1 MEMAISSGDQN
12 QVGDVTTSAE
22 NQEWQEL
29 MIDDTKEIDGDE
41 LHDETDSVERVTRAF
56 SSSVDIKAKEPRT
69 IVARISTTSVDRE
82 GDVVLPSG
90 LKLADYKKN
99 PVVLLNHD
107 NGSLPIGRALSVK
120 RTSDAV
126 IAKVQ
131 FAERPPEHPITAEWV
146 PDTILSLFK
155 QKILR
160 AFSVGFIPTDMRDA
174 NDKDRK
180 RYGDNARRIITQ
192 WDLMEFSVVPV
203 PANQD
208 ALAVEVAKS
217 STWLTSAWHLK
228 AERPR
233 LVLDRRS
240 RFKVCDST
248 QDDS

>member
-1 MEMAISSGDQN
+1 MALEISCGSKPDGAAN
-12 QVGDVTTSAE
+12 MSANE
-22 NQEWQEL
+22 IEL
-29 MIDDTKEIDGDE
+29 IEILDDEPQAEDMPVHE
-41 LHDETDSVERVTRAF
+41 SLTRAF
-56 SSSVDIKAKEPRT
+56 SSSVDVKAKEPRT

-90 LKLADYKKN
+90 LKLTDYKKN

-131 FAERPPEHPITAEWV
+131 FAERPPEHPITAEWI

-160 AFSVGFIPTDMRDA
+160 AFSVGFMPTDMRDA
-174 NDKDRK
+174 TDKDRK
-180 RYGDNARRIITQ
+180 KYGDTARRIITQ

-217 STWLTSAWHLK
+217 SSWLTSAWHLK
-228 AERPR
+228 ANRPR
-233 LVLDRRS
+233 LQIDRRLRLEVS
-240 RFKVCDST
+240 DT
-248 QDDS
+248 TEE

>member
-1 MEMAISSGDQN
+1 MAMEISSGDQ
-12 QVGDVTTSAE
+12 VGDATMCAE
-22 NQEWQEL
+22 NQEWQDL
-29 MIDDTKEIDGDE
+29 MIDDTTEINDGDLCDDTE
-41 LHDETDSVERVTRAF
+41 VVERVTRAF
-56 SSSVDIKAKEPRT
+56 SSSVDVKAKEPRT

-160 AFSVGFIPTDMRDA
+160 AFSVGFVPTDMRDA
-174 NDKDRK
+174 NEKDRK

-208 ALAVEVAKS
+208 ALAIEVAKS
-217 STWLTSAWHLK
+217 STWLTTAWHLK

>member
-1 MEMAISSGDQN
+1 M
-12 QVGDVTTSAE
+12 SASE
-22 NQEWQEL
+22 TEVIEL
-29 MIDDTKEIDGDE
+29 MSDDVDCVDM
-41 LHDETDSVERVTRAF
+41 TDTPEREAITRAF
-56 SSSVDIKAKEPRT
+56 SSSVDVKASEPRT

-90 LKLADYKKN
+90 LKLTDYKKN

-131 FAERPPEHPITAEWV
+131 FAERPPEHPITAEWI

-160 AFSVGFIPTDMRDA
+160 AFSVGFMPTDMRDA
-174 NDKDRK
+174 TDKDRK
-180 RYGDNARRIITQ
+180 KYGEAANRIITQ

-217 STWLTSAWHLK
+217 SSWLTGAWNLN
-228 AERPR
+228 ADRPR
-233 LVLDRRS
+233 LQLGRRLRLEVS
-240 RFKVCDST
+240 DTT
-248 QDDS
+248 QE